1 METIKSKKLIAVD
14 TNAKTIKG
22 LTKGWHTGIMYL
34 APEKLSGEAN
44 LCGHASEACAE
55 ACLNTSGLGGVYPSI
70 QRARINKALYFIRER
85 NEFMMQI
92 DKEIS
97 ELLKKYGDNL
107 CIRLNGTSDIPF
119 NNIKLA
125 SGKNIIELYPD
136 TQFYDYT
143 KDYKKV
149 INNSLPNY
157 HLTYSIDERA
167 VSSWKGSQVLKSGK
181 NIAIVVSVKLYN
193 DLFPKNRADDYKN
206 FITNDKSESFELL
219 NGDESDLRFL
229 DRKGIVIL
237 KAKGK
242 AKNDK
247 SGFVKYD
254 ISEIINLTEL

>member
-22 LTKGWHTGIMYL
+22 QTKGCNTGIMYL

-85 NEFMMQI
+85 YEFMRQI

-97 ELLKKYGDNL
+97 KLHRKYGTDL

-119 NNIKLA
+119 NNIKLP
-125 SGKNIIELYPD
+125 SGRSIMDLHPF

-157 HLTYSIDERA
+157 HLTYSIDERD

-193 DLFPKNRADDYKN
+193 NLFPKNRADDYKN
-206 FITNDKSESFELL
+206 YITNDKGETFELL

-242 AKNDK
+242 AKNDR

-254 ISEIINLTEL
+254 ISEIIDLTEL